1 MQQGRVQLD
10 ADWNEQGAISRYR
23 TETEAVDV
31 IGGCGAPIHAA
42 GFEITTDG
50 KTLFI
55 GGGRYYV
62 DGLLAE
68 NDAGQIAY
76 EDQDKL
82 DLPGADMAAVL
93 TEMKEKGLSAA
104 LVYLDVWQRHVT
116 VLDDRLLREVALGGP
131 DTTTRIKTVWQVKA
145 LPHRRRRAAPSWP
158 SCAKSRNSSRL
169 SWPRSRRSQRQNPG
183 RGGRHQAEA
192 GSGRA
197 DLAGV
202 QETPGAAAEGDR
214 QAR

>member
-1 MQQGRVQLD
+1 MKGDFSRQTFAARKHYSGVLMQQGRVQLD
-10 ADWNEQGAISRYR
+10 ADWNEQGAIDRYR

-50 KTLFI
+50 KTLLI

-68 NDAGQIAY
+68 NDAGKIAY

-116 VLDDRLLREVALGGP
+116 ALDDKLLREVALGGP
-131 DTTTRIKTVWQVKA
+131 DTTTRLKTVWQVKV
-145 LPHRRRRAAPSWP
+145 LPIAGGNSVRAGQAARRA
-158 SCAKSRNSSRL
+158 
-169 SWPRSRRSQRQNPG
+169 
-183 RGGRHQAEA
+183 
-192 GSGRA
+192 
-197 DLAGV
+197 
-202 QETPGAAAEGDR
+202 ETACR
-214 QAR
+214 